1 MIKQQILDILKKH
14 QRFLI
19 AAHVHPEGD
28 AIGSQLAM
36 AHLLKQMGKT
46 VRIVNADAVPHNLCF
61 LPDAALIENC
71 RAVEPQ
77 ALTFDAALIL
87 DCPVL
92 ERVGAVQALL
102 KDALIV
108 NIDHHISNNEFGAVN
123 WVDPKASSA
132 GEMIYALF
140 KSGAIPLDQASALY
154 LYVAIMTDT
163 GSFHYSNTT
172 SATHHIAAELLSHGI
187 NPTKIYENIYET
199 KSFDTMKLLAEVLS
213 GLKRSRDGKYVW
225 FKVTLEMLKK
235 NNLTEE
241 STEDFIDFVRMVEGA
256 EVVAFLREMR
266 SREVVKVSLRSKS
279 EVDVNAIAKHFGGG
293 GHYAASGCVI
303 EKTIDEA
310 EKLLVRRIRAAMPK
324 D

>member
-19 AAHVHPEGD
+19 AAHIHPEGD

-36 AHLLKQMGKT
+36 AHLLKKMGKT
-46 VRIVNADAVPHNLCF
+46 VRIVNADAVPYNLGF

-71 RAVEPQ
+71 RAVAPET
-77 ALTFDAALIL
+77 LNFDAALIL

-92 ERVGAVQALL
+92 ERVGAVQNLL
-102 KDALIV
+102 NNALIV
-108 NIDHHISNNEFGAVN
+108 NIDHHISNNDFGAVN
-123 WVDPKASSA
+123 WVDAKASST
-132 GEMIYALF
+132 GEMIYKLF
-140 KSGAIPLDQASALY
+140 KNSATPLDPASALY

-172 SATHHIAAELLSHGI
+172 SATHHIAAELLSYDI
-187 NPTKIYENIYET
+187 NPTKIYEHIYET
-199 KSFDTMKLLAEVLS
+199 KSFETMKLLAEVLT

-225 FKVTLEMLKK
+225 FKVTLDMLKK
-235 NNLTEE
+235 NNLTDE

-256 EVVAFLREMR
+256 EVVAFLRETR
-266 SREVVKVSLRSKS
+266 SRHIVKVSLRSKS
-279 EVDVNAIAKHFGGG
+279 AIDVNAIAKHFGGG

-310 EKLLVRRIRAAMPK
+310 EKLLVSRIRAAMRK